1 METESMFD
9 YIIVGAGS
17 AGCVLANRLTASGH
31 HKVLL
36 LEAGGED
43 NHFWVHIPLGY
54 GKHFTNPKINWLY
67 WSEPGQDWLKRKI
80 RQPRGKII
88 GGTSSINGLVYM
100 RGQKED
106 YDHWRQLGN
115 TGWSYDD
122 VLPYFKKSQ
131 DQQRGESDY
140 HGVGGPLAVSDPM
153 DPHPMA
159 DAFIQAAQDA
169 GYKRNDDFNGANQE
183 GYGYI
188 QWTTRNGRRCSTS
201 VGFLKPVRS
210 RPNLTVAPRALANRV
225 LFDGTRAI
233 GVEYHQNGGV
243 KKATAKGEVIVCTGT
258 YNSPQLLQLSG
269 IGPAEHLRGYGIDV
283 VADRSR
289 VGDNLQDH
297 VNCPLMYRLNK
308 PFTANDILNRWSVR
322 ISQGLQY
329 VFQRRGLLGM
339 GAAYAGGYMKV
350 ASNTSTPDIQNLL
363 MLFSAEDVG
372 GPIDPFPGCGVY
384 VVLLRPESRGTV
396 MISSAEPTN
405 PPKIIPNYM
414 TVLKDRET
422 LIKALRKTREIMS
435 QTAVQQYIVEEV
447 RPGPECVSDEGILEY
462 LENNGRTSYHPVG
475 TCRMGTDD
483 EAVVDPRLRV
493 NGVQGLRV
501 VDASI
506 MPTLVSG
513 NTNAPTIM
521 IAEKASD
528 MILEDAKK

>member
-210 RPNLTVAPRALANRV
+210 RPNLTVAPQS
-225 LFDGTRAI
+225 I
-233 GVEYHQNGGV
+233 G
-243 KKATAKGEVIVCTGT
+243 
-258 YNSPQLLQLSG
+258 
-269 IGPAEHLRGYGIDV
+269 
-283 VADRSR
+283 
-289 VGDNLQDH
+289 
-297 VNCPLMYRLNK
+297 
-308 PFTANDILNRWSVR
+308 
-322 ISQGLQY
+322 
-329 VFQRRGLLGM
+329 
-339 GAAYAGGYMKV
+339 
-350 ASNTSTPDIQNLL
+350 
-363 MLFSAEDVG
+363 
-372 GPIDPFPGCGVY
+372 
-384 VVLLRPESRGTV
+384 
-396 MISSAEPTN
+396 
-405 PPKIIPNYM
+405 
-414 TVLKDRET
+414 
-422 LIKALRKTREIMS
+422 
-435 QTAVQQYIVEEV
+435 
-447 RPGPECVSDEGILEY
+447 
-462 LENNGRTSYHPVG
+462 
-475 TCRMGTDD
+475 
-483 EAVVDPRLRV
+483 
-493 NGVQGLRV
+493 
-501 VDASI
+501 
-506 MPTLVSG
+506 
-513 NTNAPTIM
+513 
-521 IAEKASD
+521 
-528 MILEDAKK
+528 